1 MSDKPDSQVFCPD
14 CNERLQKCLIQQN
27 YAIIICPSL
36 VCGYPFNQR
45 EVLENLTYVDDND
58 VLKVAKKRLSSRS
71 KP

>member
-36 VCGYPFNQR
+36 VCGYHSIK
-45 EVLENLTYVDDND
+45 EKY
-58 VLKVAKKRLSSRS
+58 S
-71 KP
+71 KI